1 MILKKCSV
9 NDIDKL
15 AELNKQL
22 IEDEKSDNK
31 MNINELKSRMKMF
44 LETDY
49 VAYSF
54 TEDADII
61 GYALI
66 KFNSDPIYL
75 RQFLIERKYRRRHL
89 GKKALELLLDELKTN
104 TIDIEV
110 LSRNEAGLKF
120 WENCGFVER
129 SRYMRLTR

>member
-1 MILKKCSV
+1 
-9 NDIDKL
+9 
-15 AELNKQL
+15 
-22 IEDEKSDNK
+22 

-49 VAYSF
+49 VAYFF